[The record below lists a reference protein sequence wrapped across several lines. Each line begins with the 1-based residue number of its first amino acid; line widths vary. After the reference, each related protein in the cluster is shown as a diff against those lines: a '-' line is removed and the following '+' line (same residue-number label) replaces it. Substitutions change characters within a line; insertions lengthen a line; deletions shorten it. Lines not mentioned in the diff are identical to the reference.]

1 VNSEKGG
8 ETFMNKIKHYQVFG
22 FVAGLITVAAAV
34 LSGAT
39 SPAAASTTWNV
50 GDVYAGVAAGQYNV
64 YDNSGV
70 FKETITDGLGGFTT
84 GCAFN
89 NDLSKLYTTNFTN
102 TKVVVYDDPSP
113 HPISQTIDPGVINP
127 GGQSE
132 SVVFA
137 ANGDFYVGHPDGDD
151 DIQRYDAA
159 GVYQQSY
166 DVAIENRG
174 SDWMDLASDQKT
186 MFYTSEGGLV
196 KRYDVSGA
204 GAQLADFTPVS
215 IGGANYA
222 LRLLPPG
229 DGSGGL
235 LVASSAD
242 IKRLDA
248 AGAVVQTYDV
258 AGEDGWFALNL
269 DPNGTSFWAGDFG
282 TNNFYRFGIASGLVE
297 VGPIA
302 SGGSL
307 FGLCVKGELT
317 AAIGEIKL
325 DPPTATN
332 ETGTD
337 HTVTA
342 TVTAGGAPVVG
353 ALVSFSVT
361 AGPNIG
367 QVSDPN
373 TGECTA
379 NNDCTTDA
387 NGQVSWTYTGTGG
400 PGLDVITACFTD
412 EQGVEHCARAT
423 KEWTEPV
430 SLPGRMTGGGTIPVS
445 KTTLEGKHGFEL
457 HCDPAD
463 LPNRLEVNWGKGNK
477 FHLESLTSALCS
489 NDPTLDE
496 EQPVAGFDTYKGEG
510 TGRYNGVSGY
520 TAKWKF
526 TDDGEPGTTDYATI
540 SIFDPLNVLVQT
552 FTGNLKNGNHQAHP
566 N

>member
-1 VNSEKGG
+1 
-8 ETFMNKIKHYQVFG
+8 MNKIKHYQVFG

-34 LSGAT
+34 VSGAT

-127 GGQSE
+127 CGQSE

-159 GVYQQSY
+159 G
-166 DVAIENRG
+166 
-174 SDWMDLASDQKT
+174 
-186 MFYTSEGGLV
+186 
-196 KRYDVSGA
+196 
-204 GAQLADFTPVS
+204 
-215 IGGANYA
+215 
-222 LRLLPPG
+222 
-229 DGSGGL
+229 
-235 LVASSAD
+235 
-242 IKRLDA
+242 
-248 AGAVVQTYDV
+248 VQTYDV

-317 AAIGEIKL
+317 AAIDEIKL

>member
-1 VNSEKGG
+1 
-8 ETFMNKIKHYQVFG
+8 MNKIKHYQVFG

-89 NDLSKLYTTNFTN
+89 NDLSKLYTTNFSN

-113 HPISQTIDPGVINP
+113 HAISQTVDPGVINP

-282 TNNFYRFGIASGLVE
+282 TNNFYRFDIATGAVE
-297 VGPIA
+297 VGPINTGVGTA
-302 SGGSL
+302 L

-317 AAIGEIKL
+317 AANPDITL

-332 ETGTD
+332 EAGTD

-342 TVTAGGAPVVG
+342 TVT
-353 ALVSFSVT
+353 
-361 AGPNIG
+361 
-367 QVSDPN
+367 
-373 TGECTA
+373 
-379 NNDCTTDA
+379 
-387 NGQVSWTYTGTGG
+387 
-400 PGLDVITACFTD
+400 
-412 EQGVEHCARAT
+412 QGV
-423 KEWTEPV
+423 
-430 SLPGRMTGGGTIPVS
+430 
-445 KTTLEGKHGFEL
+445 
-457 HCDPAD
+457 
-463 LPNRLEVNWGKGNK
+463 
-477 FHLESLTSALCS
+477 
-489 NDPTLDE
+489 
-496 EQPVAGFDTYKGEG
+496 Q
-510 TGRYNGVSGY
+510 
-520 TAKWKF
+520 
-526 TDDGEPGTTDYATI
+526 
-540 SIFDPLNVLVQT
+540 
-552 FTGNLKNGNHQAHP
+552 
-566 N
+566 